1 MCRRSSITP
10 MSDTLERLRHAAES
24 DPTAQ
29 LMLARALYAANR
41 HDEALAAL
49 SASAKRGQLDA
60 LTELGARMATGAG
73 APLAP
78 EDGRALLRFAA
89 DSGAAPAAR
98 HLAVLA
104 GAGMD
109 AAPDWPHAL
118 SWTARAA
125 AAGDADARAE
135 LRLLAGEH
143 AAAEAP
149 DWAAL
154 ADHIDLAPWLAHPSI
169 TPLSVAPEI
178 VVLPGLAPTWLCD
191 RLIAAGCDALE
202 AAGVTDRLTG
212 EFTEN
217 PARTNRF
224 AQVKL
229 FDCGLPLLLL
239 RARMAA
245 VAGAP
250 LAHCEIMNLLS
261 YEPGQAFDVHHD
273 YLDPAEPGFDEE
285 LARDGQRIAT
295 VLVYLSDDYAG
306 GETDFPQAGVR
317 FRGATGDGLMFRNVD
332 AAGRIDRATLHA
344 GLSPTAGRKWVL
356 SQWVRDRPQR
366 QI

>member
-1 MCRRSSITP
+1 MAW
-10 MSDTLERLRHAAES
+10 MSDTLERLRQAAEG

-29 LMLARALYAANR
+29 LMLARALYAAGR
-41 HDEALAAL
+41 HDEALATL

-60 LTELGARMATGAG
+60 LTELGSRMATGAG

-78 EDGRALLRFAA
+78 DDGRALLRYAA
-89 DSGAAPAAR
+89 GAGASLAAR

-109 AAPDWPHAL
+109 AAPDWAEAL
-118 SWTARAA
+118 SWTVRAA
-125 AAGDADARAE
+125 VAGDRDARAE
-135 LRLLAGEH
+135 LQLLAGED
-143 AAAEAP
+143 AAADVP
-149 DWAAL
+149 DWNML
-154 ADHIDLAPWLAHPSI
+154 ADRIDLASWFALPTAR
-169 TPLSVAPEI
+169 PLSSAPTIVA
-178 VVLPGLAPTWLCD
+178 LPGLAPSWLCD
-191 RLIAAGCDALE
+191 RLIAAGRDALE
-202 AAGVTDRLTG
+202 GAGVTDRATG
-212 EFTEN
+212 EFVRD

-229 FDCGLPLLLL
+229 FDCGLALLLL
-239 RARMAA
+239 RARLAA
-245 VAGAP
+245 AAGAP

-273 YLDPAEPGFDEE
+273 YLDPAEPGFGEE

-332 AAGRIDRATLHA
+332 AAGEIDRATLHA
-344 GLSPTAGRKWVL
+344 GLPPTAGRKWLL